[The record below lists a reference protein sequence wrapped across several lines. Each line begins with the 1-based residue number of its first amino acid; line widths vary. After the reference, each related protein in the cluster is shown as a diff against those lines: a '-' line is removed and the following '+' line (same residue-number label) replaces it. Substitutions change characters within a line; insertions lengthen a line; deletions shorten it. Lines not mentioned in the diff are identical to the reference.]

1 MKLNKNDYKKILNFY
16 NLSIPKSERLLIKK
30 SQDVL
35 ANKLCRC
42 IKQVSIKGAQ
52 ESKSVGICRNSV
64 LKKKGVKAR
73 GFKCKDT
80 PRFLT
85 KKNKKNGETLYKGG
99 KKKRTTKNR
108 RAA

>member
-1 MKLNKNDYKKILNFY
+1 MKLNKNDYKKVLNFY

-30 SQDVL
+30 AQDVL
-35 ANKLCRC
+35 ASKLCGC
-42 IKQVSIKGAQ
+42 IKKVSNKSVQ

-64 LKKKGVKAR
+64 LKKKGIKAH

-85 KKNKKNGETLYKGG
+85 KKNKKNGERLFKGG
-99 KKKRTTKNR
+99 KRKRTTKNR
-108 RAA
+108 RAM